1 VNLSSH
7 RIRALS
13 LVFATLFSASAIAA
27 DSNNANPNPMTCPIG
42 SYWEPESTLSMDDEF
57 GYGSQAMTQCLRER
71 HHAKVVISVSHP
83 FMFDFKGAI
92 RRAPDGKTTFATFL
106 SNLDHLTRNYE
117 NVHGMTIGKDV
128 EVVVVFLESG
138 GVLATTQHG
147 VFAQVDNQTGVAPN
161 PFVQLVQ
168 AAQAKGIKF
177 YLCQTAARNL
187 KITRAS
193 MIPGIEFVP
202 GGHIAVADFQ
212 MQGYAVINP

>member
-1 VNLSSH
+1 MRLSH
-7 RIRALS
+7 PRTRVLFLVFLS
-13 LVFATLFSASAIAA
+13 LFAASAVSA
-27 DSNNANPNPMTCPIG
+27 DDNNANPNPMPCPVLPYDG
-42 SYWEPESTLSMDDEF
+42 ATPMDNEF
-57 GYGSQAMTQCLRER
+57 GLGSQDMTQCLRER

-83 FMFDFKGAI
+83 FAYNAFGQYQKA
-92 RRAPDGKTTFATFL
+92 KATFL

-128 EVVVVFLESG
+128 EVAVVFLESG
-138 GVLATTQHG
+138 GVLASTQHS
-147 VFAQVDNQTGVAPN
+147 VFATANGGDPTN
-161 PFVQLVQ
+161 PFVSLVN
-168 AAQAKGIKF
+168 AAREKGIKL

-187 KITRAS
+187 GITRAN